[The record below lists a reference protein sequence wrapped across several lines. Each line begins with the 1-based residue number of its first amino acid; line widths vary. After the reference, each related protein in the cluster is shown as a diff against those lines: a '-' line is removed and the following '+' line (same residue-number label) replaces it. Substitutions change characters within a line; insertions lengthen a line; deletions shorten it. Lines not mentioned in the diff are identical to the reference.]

1 MLSPRLD
8 IRQSQSLVMTPQ
20 LQQAIRLL
28 ALSNLEIESFIA
40 EELNSNP
47 LLEAGHNDDSPNI
60 AGVDDSPDLQEAPL
74 PEPDIAQ
81 ATDHSLTDYTN
92 QGDNLDAGYAQEVFH
107 HDSPSDN
114 PTSFTGE
121 AGIDGSL
128 GFDTIHHTG
137 GYEGVDREFA
147 DHHQESLA
155 DHLEHQ
161 ARLCL
166 TGDKLAIANHMIDL
180 IDEAGYLTESL
191 ASIAAHLNITEEDAS
206 EVLTVIQGF
215 DPTGVGARNLSE
227 CLMLQAQEADRLDPA
242 MKKLIT
248 NLEWLSRGA
257 LSRLKKLCQV
267 DDEDFADMIQE
278 LRNYNPKPGL
288 KFGSSPIQSVTP
300 DIFIKQMKDGWAI
313 ELNTATLPRLLVN
326 RAYYAELKA
335 QPSDRPEQSWLDEK
349 LASANWLIRALD
361 QRARTII
368 KVTQAIVQYQEGFF
382 LKGIEQLKPL
392 TLRQV
397 AETINMHESTVSR
410 VTNNKYFS
418 CAQGIFELKYL
429 FSSGIQSSGS
439 EEGAAAE
446 AVKSHIARFIAQ
458 EGNHILSDDKLVD
471 LLKAKGFAIA
481 RRTVAKYREAIG
493 LGSSVQRR
501 RQKAISAS

>member
-47 LLEAGHNDDSPNI
+47 LLEASHNEEASESGAENHSDIPDASNADDNNPTEYNDPS
-60 AGVDDSPDLQEAPL
+60 DS
-74 PEPDIAQ
+74 
-81 ATDHSLTDYTN
+81 
-92 QGDNLDAGYAQEVFH
+92 LDADYAQEVFH
-107 HDSPSDN
+107 HDSPADN
-114 PTSFTGE
+114 PSSFTEG
-121 AGIDGSL
+121 GLDGSL
-128 GFDTIHHTG
+128 GLNSIQLS
-137 GYEGVDREFA
+137 GYDGLDRELT
-147 DHHQESLA
+147 DRNQESLA

-166 TGDKLAIANHMIDL
+166 TGEKLAIACHLIDL

-191 ASIAAHLNITEEDAS
+191 SSIASHLNITEQETL
-206 EVLTVIQGF
+206 EILKVIQGF
-215 DPTGVGARNLSE
+215 DPTGVGARNLAE
-227 CLMLQAQEADRLDPA
+227 CLMLQAEEADRLDPA
-242 MKKLIT
+242 MRKLIT

-257 LSRLKKLCQV
+257 LPRLKKLCQV

-300 DIFIKQMKDGWAI
+300 DIYIKRMKDGWAI
-313 ELNTATLPRLLVN
+313 ELNNATLPKLLVN
-326 RAYYAELKA
+326 RAYYSELKA
-335 QPSDRPEQSWLDEK
+335 QKTDKAEQKNWLDEK
-349 LASANWLIRALD
+349 LASANWLVRALD

-368 KVTQAIVQYQEGFF
+368 KVTEAIVQYQEGFF

-418 CAQGIFELKYL
+418 CEQGIFELKYL

-458 EGNHILSDDKLVD
+458 EGAKILSDDKLVE

>member
-1 MLSPRLD
+1 
-8 IRQSQSLVMTPQ
+8 MTPQ

-47 LLEAGHNDDSPNI
+47 LLETSHNDDTTGNSDTENTESSDDDRLI
-60 AGVDDSPDLQEAPL
+60 SDEVITQDDS
-74 PEPDIAQ
+74 
-81 ATDHSLTDYTN
+81 
-92 QGDNLDAGYAQEVFH
+92 LDADYAQEVFH
-107 HDSPSDN
+107 HDSPADN
-114 PTSFTGE
+114 PTSFTSEG
-121 AGIDGSL
+121 GLDGSL
-128 GFDTIHHTG
+128 NLNSIQPISGHD
-137 GYEGVDREFA
+137 GVDRELA
-147 DHHQESLA
+147 DQNQESLA

-166 TGDKLAIANHMIDL
+166 TGEKLAIAYHLIDL

-191 ASIAAHLNITEEDAS
+191 PSIASHLNITEE
-206 EVLTVIQGF
+206 ETLEILTVIQGF
-215 DPTGVGARNLSE
+215 DPTGVGARDLSE
-227 CLMLQAQEADRLDPA
+227 CLILQAQEADRLDPA

-288 KFGSSPIQSVTP
+288 KFGAAPIQSVTP
-300 DIFIKQMKDGWAI
+300 DIYIKRMKEGWAI
-313 ELNTATLPRLLVN
+313 ELNNATLPKLLVN
-326 RAYYAELKA
+326 RTYYTELKS
-335 QPSDRPEQSWLDEK
+335 QKTNKSEQKSWLDEK

-361 QRARTII
+361 QRARTIV
-368 KVTQAIVQYQEGFF
+368 KVTQAIVEYQEGFF
-382 LKGIEQLKPL
+382 LKGIEHLKPL

-418 CAQGIFELKYL
+418 CEQGMFELKYL

-446 AVKSHIARFIAQ
+446 AVKSHIARSIAQ
-458 EGNHILSDDKLVD
+458 EGANILSDDKLVEI
-471 LLKAKGFAIA
+471 LKAKGFAIA

-501 RQKAISAS
+501 RQKAITASQKA